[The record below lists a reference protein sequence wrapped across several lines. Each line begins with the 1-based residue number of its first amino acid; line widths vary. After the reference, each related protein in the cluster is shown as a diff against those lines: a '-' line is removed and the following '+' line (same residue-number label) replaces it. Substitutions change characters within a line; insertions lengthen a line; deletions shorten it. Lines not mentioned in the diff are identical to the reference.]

1 MIHFTLTPDE
11 ANLVLRSVIHTAR
24 CSLSSMKYAGDN
36 RLVFQSVASRIE
48 LACAASDLR
57 QSEPASNNIEE
68 TQTREGVE
76 LCQRI
81 S

>member
-1 MIHFTLTPDE
+1 MIHFSLTPNE
-11 ANLVLRSVIHTAR
+11 ANLVLRSVIHAAR

-36 RLVFQSVASRIE
+36 RHVFQSVASRIE
-48 LACAASDLR
+48 SACAASDLR
-57 QSEPASNNIEE
+57 QSELASNNIEE